1 MRIALV
7 RKRVRKRERGQC
19 VKESKKLWKKIWDLK
34 VAKAASQFFLIFLEL
49 NITIIRISA

>member
-34 VAKAASQFFLIFLEL
+34 VAKAASQFFKIFLEL